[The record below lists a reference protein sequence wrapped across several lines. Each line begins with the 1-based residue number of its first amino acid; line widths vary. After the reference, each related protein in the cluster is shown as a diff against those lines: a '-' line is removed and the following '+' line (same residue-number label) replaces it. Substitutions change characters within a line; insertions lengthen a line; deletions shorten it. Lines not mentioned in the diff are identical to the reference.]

1 MQDQWKDEW
10 RVKMRM
16 EKMHGDDPGIHPGT
30 AEFEILC
37 KLWRLFSQPL
47 VSAIRIKVGL
57 LVIHSL

>member
-1 MQDQWKDEW
+1 
-10 RVKMRM
+10 
-16 EKMHGDDPGIHPGT
+16 MHGDDPGIHPGT